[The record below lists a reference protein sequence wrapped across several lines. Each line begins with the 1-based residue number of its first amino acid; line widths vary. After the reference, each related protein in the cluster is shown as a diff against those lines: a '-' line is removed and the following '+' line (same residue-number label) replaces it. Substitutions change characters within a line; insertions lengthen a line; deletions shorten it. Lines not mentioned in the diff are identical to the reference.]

1 MLEKHSGVEK
11 NLRTK
16 YVLRGSLFHA
26 LRKYRCILNHTY
38 QHISLLI
45 DIILTTTTIATRGL
59 PRWYTG
65 KESTCQFKRSKGHKL
80 NPWVGKIF
88 WSRKWQTAPVFLPGK
103 FYIQR
108 TLVGCSP
115 WRRKEMD
122 MTEQLN
128 TNIYSNHRNNN
139 NYIALP
145 TCKAWFP
152 SATYIFNFSSWKCS
166 QGGIISISTLHP
178 EKWRNK
184 EVKWWPKTREVIS
197 GEDRIPGPLV

>member
-1 MLEKHSGVEK
+1 MDFPVGVSGEESACQC
-11 NLRTK
+11 R
-16 YVLRGSLFHA
+16 
-26 LRKYRCILNHTY
+26 RC
-38 QHISLLI
+38 
-45 DIILTTTTIATRGL
+45 
-59 PRWYTG
+59 
-65 KESTCQFKRSKGHKL
+65 KRHEFY
-80 NPWVGKIF
+80 PWVRKIF

-115 WRRKEMD
+115 WGRKEMD

-128 TNIYSNHRNNN
+128 MNIYSNHRNNN

-152 SATYIFNFSSWKCS
+152 SATYIFNFSSWKGS
-166 QGGIISISTLHP
+166 QGRIISISTLQP

-184 EVKWWPKTREVIS
+184 EIK
-197 GEDRIPGPLV
+197 